1 MADRPI
7 FPGSIKTARELIEP
21 ADTTT
26 AQTLITVPAGDG
38 ARVHAITCAANESV
52 ANVVRLI
59 HNDGTND
66 TIIGRITI
74 PIGSGYSAPIVSILN
89 QTALP
94 WLGDDLSIYLE
105 GSDLLKVAVET
116 TVETSDQ
123 LEFVAFYGEY

>member
-7 FPGSIKTARELIEP
+7 YPGTIKNSRELIEP

-26 AQTLITVPAGDG
+26 AQTLVTAGTNG
-38 ARVHAITCAANESV
+38 ARVTAITCASNESV

-59 HNDGTND
+59 HNDGSND

-74 PIGSGYSAPIVSILN
+74 PAGSGYSAAIVSLLN
-89 QTALP
+89 STDLP
-94 WLGDDLSIYLE
+94 WLGDDLAIYLE
-105 GSDLLKVAVET
+105 GSDILKVAAET

-123 LEFVAFYGEY
+123 LEFVAFYGDY